1 MENSVFTI
9 IEEKDCPYYQV
20 GDEFKLTGN
29 AILLEYKKVKEFIT
43 TAVIKMPFEQ
53 PSCRKLIGD
62 LTNVLIN
69 HESMDKVPACVI
81 NCSGCTGSITLEYKK
96 NAKIKQAI
104 KPDKNQSNIGA
115 IANLLSKFS
124 IFQSIDEHD
133 LKDLIPFLK
142 LRKFA
147 PNDLIITKGDAGRN
161 LFIIAS
167 GKVEVLNEDGISM
180 SVLEK
185 GEVFGEMSL
194 ISGNPVGATIKVL
207 SPATV
212 LSIKGEDFVKV
223 LKKSSSLQMYF
234 NRLLTRR
241 LAESN
246 IFMSE
251 ELASGM
257 SGQLSEIPPP
267 ELFQNLNTNQKTG
280 FLNLSLSRGEAKL
293 SFMDGNL
300 ISAEYDDIKGKEAFF
315 KILKEKKGR
324 FKFIPGLPSDELKA
338 PVLGYFMGLLID
350 GLRKMD
356 EESKGE
362 KQPDENERP
371 TSNKE

>member
-1 MENSVFTI
+1 MKNSVFTI
-9 IEEKDCPYYQV
+9 IEEKDCPYYQA
-20 GDEFKLTGN
+20 GDEFKLSGN
-29 AILLEYKKVKEFIT
+29 AILLEFKNEKEFIT
-43 TAVIKMPFEQ
+43 AAAIKMPFEQ

-62 LTNVLIN
+62 LTNILIN
-69 HESMDKVPACVI
+69 HESLNKIPESVV
-81 NCSGCTGSITLEYKK
+81 NCRGCTGSITLEYK
-96 NAKIKQAI
+96 NSDKIKQV
-104 KPDKNQSNIGA
+104 KETDKNQSNIGA
-115 IANLLSKFS
+115 IANLLGNFS

-142 LRKFA
+142 LRKFG
-147 PNDLIITKGDAGRN
+147 PNDLIIRKGNTGKN
-161 LFIIAS
+161 LFIIVS
-167 GKVEVLNEDGISM
+167 GRVEVVNEDGISM

-212 LSIKGEDFVKV
+212 LSIKGEDFLKV
-223 LKKSSSLQMYF
+223 LNKSSSLQMYF
-234 NRLLTRR
+234 TRLLTRR

-267 ELFQNLNTNQKTG
+267 ELFQSLNVNEKTG
-280 FLNLSLSRGEAKL
+280 LLNLSLSRGEAKL

-300 ISAEYDDIKGKEAFF
+300 ISAEYDNIKGKEAFF
-315 KILKEKKGR
+315 EILKEKKGR
-324 FKFIPGLPSDELKA
+324 FKFVPGLPSDEMKA

-350 GLRKMD
+350 GLRRID
-356 EESKGE
+356 EESKE
-362 KQPDENERP
+362 KNGKRSQNVEIE
-371 TSNKE
+371 K

>member
-9 IEEKDCPYYQV
+9 IEEKDCPYYQA

-69 HESMDKVPACVI
+69 YESMDKVPECVI

-96 NAKIKQAI
+96 NAKIKQA
-104 KPDKNQSNIGA
+104 KKTDKDQSNIGA
-115 IANLLSKFS
+115 IASLLSKFS
-124 IFQSIDEHD
+124 IFQSIDEHN

-147 PNDLIITKGDAGRN
+147 PNDLIIKKGDTGRN
-161 LFIIAS
+161 LFIVAS
-167 GKVEVLNEDGISM
+167 GKVEVLNEDEISM

-315 KILKEKKGR
+315 KI
-324 FKFIPGLPSDELKA
+324 
-338 PVLGYFMGLLID
+338 
-350 GLRKMD
+350 
-356 EESKGE
+356 
-362 KQPDENERP
+362 
-371 TSNKE
+371 

>member
-9 IEEKDCPYYQV
+9 IEEKDCPYYQE
-20 GDEFKLTGN
+20 GDAFKMTGN
-29 AILLEYKKVKEFIT
+29 AILLEYKKEKEFIT
-43 TAVIKMPFEQ
+43 TAAIKMPFEQ

-62 LTNVLIN
+62 LTNILIKY
-69 HESMDKVPACVI
+69 ESMNKVPACVI
-81 NCSGCTGSITLEYKK
+81 NCSGCTGSITLEYK
-96 NAKIKQAI
+96 NITIKKQV
-104 KPDKNQSNIGA
+104 KKTETSQSNIGA

-124 IFQSIDEHD
+124 IFQSIDEHN

-142 LRKFA
+142 LRKFG
-147 PNDLIITKGDAGRN
+147 PSDLIIKKGDKGKN

-167 GKVEVLNEDGISM
+167 GRVEVLNEDGISM

-194 ISGNPVGATIKVL
+194 ISGNPVAATIKVL

-212 LSIKGEDFVKV
+212 LSIRGEDFLKV
-223 LKKSSSLQMYF
+223 LNKSSSLQMYF
-234 NRLLTRR
+234 TRLLTRR

-267 ELFQNLNTNQKTG
+267 ELFQSLNVNQKTG
-280 FLNLSLSRGEAKL
+280 LLNLSLSRGEAKL

-315 KILKEKKGR
+315 EVLKEKKGR
-324 FKFIPGLPSDELKA
+324 FKFIPGLPSDEMKA

-350 GLRKMD
+350 GLRRID
-356 EESKGE
+356 EESKEKNPPGE
-362 KQPDENERP
+362 
-371 TSNKE
+371 